1 MIHLTRSDGLPIAVN
16 PFHIF
21 AIEPLGEKG
30 CRILASSVSSG
41 GMATLAPPAPFPAR
55 GGAFCREHRLP
66 EDHAPRW

>member
-30 CRILASSVSSG
+30 CRILASG
-41 GMATLAPPAPFPAR
+41 GGSIEVAESMLQVMKMVK
-55 GGAFCREHRLP
+55 
-66 EDHAPRW
+66 RWTRNDAE